1 MGDPGH
7 DGLERQAFRRKC
19 ARCNRSLTAFGL
31 SAEGLSQLQIG
42 EVLGVDHKTRFL
54 FCLSRNPHVEKARAE
69 FERAQKV
76 EERFHSEFD
85 GLDFT
90 SR

>member
-1 MGDPGH
+1 MRQMQQIP
-7 DGLERQAFRRKC
+7 DGVRII
-19 ARCNRSLTAFGL
+19 
-31 SAEGLSQLQIG
+31 AEGLSQLQIG

-76 EERFHSEFD
+76 AFFGHFKRKK
-85 GLDFT
+85 
-90 SR
+90 